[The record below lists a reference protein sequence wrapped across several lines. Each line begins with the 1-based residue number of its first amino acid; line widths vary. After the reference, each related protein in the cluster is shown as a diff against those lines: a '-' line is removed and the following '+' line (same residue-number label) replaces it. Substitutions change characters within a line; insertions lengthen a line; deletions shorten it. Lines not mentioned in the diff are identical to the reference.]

1 MIAMKTNIDKN
12 RNLFIRLLF
21 VQQRYEEITYLA
33 NLLPDICLTIR

>member
-1 MIAMKTNIDKN
+1 MIAMKTNIDIN

-21 VQQRYEEITYLA
+21 VLQRYEEISNLA